1 MKKFSLPPYV
11 PFGVAHAV
19 NHGTGKPLCTT
30 NSKTEMLTDT
40 YSDIENK
47 LKRGFAN
54 LFYFEKCSIPH
65 LSRPSK
71 QSEMFSVSFVRSG

>member
-19 NHGTGKPLCTT
+19 SHGTDKSLHTT
-30 NSKTEMLTDT
+30 NSKTEMLTDR

-54 LFYFEKCSIPH
+54 LFYFEECSIPY
-65 LSRPSK
+65 LAGPASDQKCFLYPS
-71 QSEMFSVSFVRSG
+71 